1 MTGMNGTDFLVKV
14 NTGTPTV
21 PVWTTVA
28 AQRDASLSES
38 SDTID
43 FSSKDGREWEGRAGR
58 YESEVS
64 LDGLIPVA
72 AEAGFDALK
81 LANRNGTL
89 VMLQTSRAGV
99 AHEEATAIVTQM
111 DQEYP
116 DQGES
121 TFSGTFKVTGGW
133 TAAA

>member
-1 MTGMNGTDFLVKV
+1 MPLNGTDFLVRV
-14 NTGTPTV
+14 NTGTEAV

-28 AQRDASLSES
+28 AQRDASVSES
-38 SDTID
+38 RDTID
-43 FSSKDGREWEGRAGR
+43 FSSKDQDEWVGAAGR

-81 LANRNGTL
+81 AACRNGTL
-89 VMLQTSRAGV
+89 VQLQTQVAGT
-99 AHEEATAIVTQM
+99 AKEKASAIVTQM

-116 DQGES
+116 DQGEG
-121 TFSGTFKVTGGW
+121 TFSASFKVSGAW
-133 TAAA
+133 TAA

>member
-1 MTGMNGTDFLVKV
+1 MGMNGTDVLLKV
-14 NTGTPTV
+14 NTGTEAV

-28 AQRDASLSES
+28 AQRDASISES
-38 SDTID
+38 NDTID
-43 FSSKDGREWEGRAGR
+43 FSSKDNREWEGAAGR

-72 AEAGFDALK
+72 AEPGFDALK
-81 LANRNGTL
+81 TACRNGTL
-89 VMLQTSRAGV
+89 IQIQTSISGTPKEKAS
-99 AHEEATAIVTQM
+99 AIVTQM

-121 TFSGTFKVTGGW
+121 TFSASLKITGAW
-133 TAAA
+133 TAAT